1 MKIHPEFPL
10 HRLQDPKRQAEK
22 KLYDQLAQSDVPG
35 YTLYEA
41 YPGRGAPQLDF
52 GVWLEAVA
60 RIAAQ
65 CKGGEYRIER
75 GEWQLRTSEGWK
87 RIQCSPVTEA
97 RDSALALRDLIAR
110 GAGLSVFVIAAAIF
124 PDMAFDQFLADR
136 AAEQK
141 VHALFGYENFVQR
154 LIGLTD
160 TQKIILPPTHRQILQ
175 EVELVMPELGGHPSE
190 KEPARIVIRHVQNL
204 NLYVTSDDVVTGLL
218 DLPGTQ

>member
-10 HRLQDPKRQAEK
+10 YRFKDPRRQAEK
-22 KLYDQLAQSDVPG
+22 RLYDQLAESDIPG

-41 YPGRGAPQLDF
+41 YPSRGAPQLDF
-52 GVWLEAVA
+52 GIWLEAVA

-65 CKGGEYRIER
+65 CKGGEYRVHR
-75 GEWQLRTSEGWK
+75 GKWQLQTSKGWENV
-87 RIQCSPVTEA
+87 QCSPVTES
-97 RDSALALRDLIAR
+97 RDSALALRDLIER
-110 GAGLSVFVIAAAIF
+110 GTGLGVFVIAALIF

-141 VHALFGYENFVQR
+141 VHALFGYEDLVDR

-160 TQKIILPPTHRQILQ
+160 TQKILYPPTARQILN
-175 EVELVMPELGGHPSE
+175 EVELVMPDLGHPAE
-190 KEPARIVIRHVQNL
+190 KERGHIVIQHVENL

-218 DLPGTQ
+218 GLPGTQ